1 MAGDVSHRR
10 GHAAGSAAMRPAP
23 LPPRDVRPVYPVDPW
38 LIREL
43 AFEAEHRG
51 RNETVFALAN
61 GHLGLRGNVEE
72 SSGTVVPGTYVNG
85 FYEQTPVVY
94 PEPAP
99 AYARFH
105 QVMLNVADGKGI
117 QLCVGDDPL
126 DLDTGAVSSYERV
139 LDMRTGLVTRAFRWQ
154 APHGAE
160 VAVSAERLVSLTRE
174 SIAAIRY
181 RVTAES
187 GSVAV
192 RVVSTID
199 ARVRNRGDSDDPR
212 LGALVSEDAL
222 RLVRSEVDG
231 PWGVV
236 VQRTAS
242 TRLAVVAAAD
252 HVVAHHGGADP
263 GPLER
268 ESIAGAEGTAF
279 EVLARLEPGET
290 LEVVKLLA
298 YLTSLDV
305 PEGDL
310 VDAAQAV
317 VAEAQ
322 SVGFDG
328 LAAEQRSAL
337 DRFWAA
343 SDVELEGDVSLQ
355 QGVRYNLFSVFQAAG
370 RDGRTSLAAKGLSG
384 EGYEGHYFWDTEV
397 FALPF
402 LAHTQPAI
410 ARSLIEYRIAT
421 LDRARVRA
429 AEMSERGALY
439 PWRTIGGDEAST
451 YYPAGTAQYHI
462 NAAIAY
468 GIRTYVTATG
478 DRALLLAGGAEVV
491 FETARLW
498 ASLGAYSRAHDG
510 AFCIQRVTGPDEY
523 SALVNDNAY
532 TNLMARAHFRYAAS
546 LAAWLGRDHPDE
558 WHDLAAR
565 IQLTA
570 DEVAG
575 WREAADRIHVPYDA
589 RLGVTPQ
596 DDGYLGLPE
605 WDFGATP
612 PDAYPLLLHY
622 HPLVLYRHQVLK
634 QPDVVLAQVL
644 LPGEFSTAQ
653 KLRNFTYY
661 DPRTTGDS
669 SLAPCI
675 QSVAAVELGQPE
687 LAYDYFMRTARMDLD
702 DVNGNAWQGVH
713 IAAMAGTWISLVR
726 GFAGFVDADGEVEFA
741 PRLPEAWQRLRFR
754 LRLGASVLEASL
766 TRDDATFS
774 VVDGPSDSH
783 RCHRERVTAAPG
795 APVTVDL
802 RPRLAAVVFDLDGVL
817 TDSAEHHYRAWRRLA
832 EEESL
837 PFDRELNER
846 LKGVSRMESL
856 EIILDNAGRR
866 PDPVERV
873 RLADRKNAYFRE
885 LIAGISPGDLLPGMG
900 ELLAELRSRGVRT
913 AVASMSHNAPE
924 VLDRLGVR
932 PLIDAVVD
940 PGSVKV
946 GKPDPE
952 IFLAAAEQL
961 DVRPEDCAAIEDA
974 QAGVAAIR
982 AAGMAAVGVGA
993 RLEGADWRVSDTRR
1007 ITADALGRLVA
1018 SRGRK
1023 GDRDLAALPVDE

>member
-1 MAGDVSHRR
+1 VAGEVVHR
-10 GHAAGSAAMRPAP
+10 AAPVVGSAAMRPAP
-23 LPPRDVRPVYPVDPW
+23 MPRRDVRPLYPVDPW
-38 LIREL
+38 QIREL
-43 AFEAEHRG
+43 AFDAEHRG
-51 RNETVFALAN
+51 RNETIFALSN

-72 SSGTVVPGTYVNG
+72 AAGTVVAGTYVNG
-85 FYEQTPVVY
+85 FYEESPVVY

-117 QLCVGDDPL
+117 ALQVGDDPL
-126 DLDTGAVSSYERV
+126 DLDTGAVLAYERA
-139 LDMRTGLVTRAFRWQ
+139 LDMRTGVVTRAFRWQ
-154 APHGAE
+154 SPHGAE
-160 VAVSAERLVSLTRE
+160 VRVSAERLVSLTRE

-181 RVTAES
+181 RVSAES
-187 GSVAV
+187 GSVPV
-192 RVVSTID
+192 RAVSTID
-199 ARVRNRGDSDDPR
+199 ARVRNRGESDDPR
-212 LGALVSEDAL
+212 LGSTVSEDAL
-222 RLVRSEVDG
+222 RLVRSEADG

-252 HVVAHHGGADP
+252 HEVAGPGG
-263 GPLER
+263 GGLER
-268 ESIAGAEGTAF
+268 RSSAGGDGTAL
-279 EVLARLEPGET
+279 EVRTRLAPGET
-290 LEVVKLLA
+290 LEIVKILA

-310 VDAAQAV
+310 VGAARAAVADARA
-317 VAEAQ
+317 
-322 SVGFDG
+322 VGFDG
-328 LAAEQRSAL
+328 LAAEQRAEL

-343 SDVELEGDVSLQ
+343 SDVELEGDVSIQ

-410 ARSLIEYRIAT
+410 ARALIEYRIAT
-421 LDRARVRA
+421 LDRARLRA

-439 PWRTIGGDEAST
+439 PWRTINGDEASAFF
-451 YYPAGTAQYHI
+451 PAGTAQYHI
-462 NAAIAY
+462 NAAIAL

-478 DRALLLAGGAEVV
+478 DRDLLLAGGAEVV
-491 FETARLW
+491 LETARLW
-498 ASLGAYSRAHDG
+498 ASLGAYSPAHDG

-523 SALVNDNAY
+523 AALVNDNAY
-532 TNLMARAHFRYAAS
+532 TNLMARAHFRYAAG
-546 LAAWLGRDHPDE
+546 LAAWLEHDHPDS
-558 WHDLAAR
+558 WRDLSTR
-565 IQLTA
+565 LDLTPE
-570 DEVAG
+570 EVAG
-575 WREAADRIHVPYDA
+575 WVEAADRIHAPYDA

-605 WDFGATP
+605 WDFAATP

-644 LPGEFSTAQ
+644 LPGDFSTAQ
-653 KLRNFTYY
+653 KLRNFAYY

-675 QSVAAVELGQPE
+675 QSVAAVELGQTE
-687 LAYDYFMRTARMDLD
+687 LAYDYFLRTARMDLD

-726 GFAGFVDADGEVEFA
+726 GFAGFRDEDGRVEFA

-754 LRLGASVLEASL
+754 LRLGGSVLEVSL
-766 TRDDATFS
+766 TRDDATYTL
-774 VVDGPSDSH
+774 VEGEALTLRSH
-783 RCHRERVTAAPG
+783 REEVRVGPG

-866 PDPVERV
+866 PDPAERV

-885 LIAGISPGDLLPGMG
+885 LIAGIGPGDLLPGMG
-900 ELLAELRSRGVRT
+900 ELLAELRRRGVRT

-924 VLDRLGVR
+924 VLDRLGIR

-940 PGSVKV
+940 PATVMV

-952 IFLAAAEQL
+952 IFLAAAEAL
-961 DVRPEDCAAIEDA
+961 GVRPDDCAAIEDA

-982 AAGMAAVGVGA
+982 AAGMVAVGVGEQ
-993 RLEGADWRVSDTRR
+993 LEGAHWRVDDTRL
-1007 ITADALGRLVA
+1007 ITADALERLVA
-1018 SRGRK
+1018 ARGQQD
-1023 GDRDLAALPVDE
+1023 DRGAVAPPVRG

>member
-1 MAGDVSHRR
+1 MTGGQTHR
-10 GHAAGSAAMRPAP
+10 AAKAGSAAQRPAAMP
-23 LPPRDVRPVYPVDPW
+23 AREVRPIYPVDPW
-38 LIREL
+38 RIREL
-43 AFEAEHRG
+43 AFEREHRG

-72 SSGTVVPGTYVNG
+72 AAGNVVPGTYVNG
-85 FYEQTPVVY
+85 FFEEAPIVY

-105 QVMLNVADGKGI
+105 QLMLNVADGKGI
-117 QLCVGDDPL
+117 QLYVGDDPL
-126 DLDTGAVSSYERV
+126 DLDTGVVLAYERA
-139 LDMRTGLVTRAFRWQ
+139 LDMRTGVVARAFRWQ
-154 APHGAE
+154 TPHGAE
-160 VAVSAERLVSLTRE
+160 VSVSAERLVSLTRE
-174 SIAAIRY
+174 NVAAIRY
-181 RVTAES
+181 RVTSES
-187 GSVAV
+187 GGVPV
-192 RVVSTID
+192 RLVSTLD
-199 ARVRNRGDSDDPR
+199 ARGRNTLASDDPR
-212 LGALVSEDAL
+212 LGSAMGDDAL
-222 RLVRSEVDG
+222 RLVRAEVDG
-231 PWGVV
+231 SLGVV

-252 HVVAHHGGADP
+252 HVVRHPDAS
-263 GPLER
+263 PLEH
-268 ESIAGAEGTAF
+268 ESTAGGEGTAF
-279 EVLARLEPGET
+279 ELRLRLEPGES
-290 LEVVKLLA
+290 LEVVKFLA

-310 VDAAQAV
+310 IDAAQAV

-322 SVGFDG
+322 SLGFDG
-328 LAAEQRSAL
+328 FAAEQRDEL

-370 RDGRTSLAAKGLSG
+370 RDGRTALAAKGLSG

-410 ARSLIEYRIAT
+410 ARSLIEFRIAT
-421 LDRARVRA
+421 LDRARARA

-439 PWRTIGGDEAST
+439 PWRTIGGDEASA
-451 YYPAGTAQYHI
+451 YFPAGTAQYHI
-462 NAAIAY
+462 NAAIAS
-468 GIRTYVTATG
+468 GIRTYITATG
-478 DRALLLAGGAEVV
+478 DRELLLAGGAEVV
-491 FETARLW
+491 LETARLW
-498 ASLGAYSRAHDG
+498 ASLGAYSPANGG
-510 AFCIQRVTGPDEY
+510 AFCIHRVTGPDEY
-523 SALVNDNAY
+523 AAIVNNNAY
-532 TNLMARAHFRYAAS
+532 TNLMARAHLRYAAS
-546 LAAWLGRDHPDE
+546 LAAWLEHDHVDAWRD
-558 WHDLAAR
+558 LSSR
-565 IQLTA
+565 LRLTPE
-570 DEVAG
+570 EVAG
-575 WREAADRIHVPYDA
+575 WVDAADRMLVPYDE

-596 DDGYLGLPE
+596 DDGYLALPE
-605 WDFGATP
+605 WDFAATP

-653 KLRNFTYY
+653 KLRNFAYY

-675 QSVAAVELGQPE
+675 QSVAAVELGQTE
-687 LAYDYFMRTARMDLD
+687 LAYDYFLRTARMDLD
-702 DVNGNAWQGVH
+702 DINGNAWQGVH

-726 GFAGFVDADGEVEFA
+726 GFAGFRDEDGTIELS

-754 LRLGASVLEASL
+754 LRLEGSLLEASL
-766 TRDDATFS
+766 TRDAATFA
-774 VVDGPSDSH
+774 VLEGAPVTL
-783 RCHRERVTAAPG
+783 RCHRQEVTVTPRS
-795 APVTVDL
+795 PVTVDL

-817 TDSAEHHYRAWRRLA
+817 TDSAEHHFRAWRRLA

-856 EIILDNAGRR
+856 EIILEHAGRR
-866 PDPVERV
+866 PDPAERV

-885 LIAGISPGDLLPGMG
+885 LIAGIGPDDLLPGMG
-900 ELLAELRSRGVRT
+900 ELLAELRRRGVRT

-924 VLDRLGVR
+924 VLDRLGIR

-940 PGSVKV
+940 PGSVMV

-952 IFLAAAEQL
+952 IFLAAADAL
-961 DVRPEDCAAIEDA
+961 DVRTDDCAAIEDA

-982 AAGMAAVGVGA
+982 AAGMVAVGVGT
-993 RLEGADWRVSDTRR
+993 RLEGADWLVDDTRL
-1007 ITADALGRLVA
+1007 ITADAL
-1018 SRGRK
+1018 
-1023 GDRDLAALPVDE
+1023 AALVSERRPDDRGATLGA